1 MLLDSN
7 PSSDLQ
13 RILKDTFTEQLP
25 DTLKRELNSLKE
37 QKKQISSA
45 DDNEA
50 KNEDYTEKNIINITK
65 SPRKNSI
72 IIEDVDSKLSSRK
85 VKDKI

>member
-50 KNEDYTEKNIINITK
+50 KNEDYAEKNIINITK